1 MFALTASLPN
11 HISQVLSKSEAWK
24 FKTALVET
32 QICWI
37 QLIYTQSTG
46 SSNVLEDS
54 PTMLVLNTDPLSL
67 SLSFALILEPT
78 AALNP
83 WSWST
88 VFLILCTVEP
98 ADGAFL
104 WQAPAFPRVPLRDY
118 TTHNNNAAALFSAQF
133 SITIHNSIAI
143 APFVTKKIPLTNSPV
158 EPYVL
163 VLTPFKSPVDIG
175 CITALNIKSIE
186 LQSRV
191 DGVDGRVVV
200 GGVQLQCP
208 CPRLLSYVASPP
220 YTTPTLANPMDFRQ
234 TDSKAK

>member
-1 MFALTASLPN
+1 MKPGNSRRLWWKHKSAGSNWFTLSLRGPPT
-11 HISQVLSKSEAWK
+11 SWRTPPQCLSS
-24 FKTALVET
+24 T
-32 QICWI
+32 QIHFLYPWA
-37 QLIYTQSTG
+37 LLWSW
-46 SSNVLEDS
+46 N
-54 PTMLVLNTDPLSL
+54 PLR
-67 SLSFALILEPT
+67 P
-78 AALNP
+78 LNP

-220 YTTPTLANPMDFRQ
+220 YTTPTQWISGKQ
-234 TDSKAK
+234 TAARPNRIS

>member
-1 MFALTASLPN
+1 MKPGNSRRLWWK
-11 HISQVLSKSEAWK
+11 HKSA
-24 FKTALVET
+24 
-32 QICWI
+32 
-37 QLIYTQSTG
+37 G
-46 SSNVLEDS
+46 SNWF
-54 PTMLVLNTDPLSL
+54 TLSL
-67 SLSFALILEPT
+67 RGPPTSWRTPHNACSQHRSTFFILELCFDPGT
-78 AALNP
+78 H

-200 GGVQLQCP
+200 GGVQWQCP

-220 YTTPTLANPMDFRQ
+220 YTTPTQWISGKQ
-234 TDSKAK
+234 TAARPNRIS